1 MSRITEYPLT
11 RQGVRDLDNPIR
23 RNVSRAS
30 AAQQNV
36 GTGERALS
44 TLGGAMLAGM
54 GMLCGGLKGLLMMAS
69 GGALVYRGVTG
80 HCPGY
85 QAAGINTAR

>member
-11 RQGVRDLDNPIR
+11 RQGVRDLDNPIHR
-23 RNVSRAS
+23 PMSRAS
-30 AAQQNV
+30 AAHQNV

-44 TLGGAMLAGM
+44 TLGGTMLAGM
-54 GMLCGGLKGLLMMAS
+54 GMFCGGLKGLVMIAA

-85 QAAGINTAR
+85 QAAGINTSR